1 MPRAL
6 PFLLLSLV
14 FLSFLLGINLFGD
27 LGLGFLFDSVHLI
40 YLILFFLFYLYRI
53 ILFPSS
59 SRVRV
64 RVLFS
69 VPFSFPLL
77 FFWIL
82 FWIFFSDPNE
92 GLFFSCRASAKMAV
106 WQLSPRG
113 GGGDW
118 GSSDVRHPGLFSIC
132 FYPISVRVT
141 HWQPGSGTIVRN
153 HGVPF
158 CNRRSGVS
166 LLAFA

>member
-1 MPRAL
+1 MNRFEMGIEVRVKVLLFLFPVEDFYGFRVRPRVPRAL

-14 FLSFLLGINLFGD
+14 FLFSSRIQPIWGSRVRVSVRFGSSH
-27 LGLGFLFDSVHLI
+27 LFDS
-40 YLILFFLFYLYRI
+40 FLSFLLYRI

-82 FWIFFSDPNE
+82 FWIFFSDLNG
-92 GLFFSCRASAKMAV
+92 GLFFPRAVVVVTGSLVTSAT
-106 WQLSPRG
+106 PR
-113 GGGDW
+113 
-118 GSSDVRHPGLFSIC
+118 SFFS
-132 FYPISVRVT
+132 F
-141 HWQPGSGTIVRN
+141 
-153 HGVPF
+153 
-158 CNRRSGVS
+158 
-166 LLAFA
+166 LLPS

>member
-1 MPRAL
+1 MGIEVRVRVLLFLFPVEDFYGFRVRPRVPRAL

-14 FLSFLLGINLFGD
+14 FLSFLLGFNRFGD

-82 FWIFFSDPNE
+82 FWISSRIRTEDCSFLVTHRRRRRCGNFPRAVAVVTGSLVTSSTPRSFFS
-92 GLFFSCRASAKMAV
+92 F
-106 WQLSPRG
+106 
-113 GGGDW
+113 
-118 GSSDVRHPGLFSIC
+118 
-132 FYPISVRVT
+132 
-141 HWQPGSGTIVRN
+141 
-153 HGVPF
+153 
-158 CNRRSGVS
+158 
-166 LLAFA
+166 LLPS

>member
-1 MPRAL
+1 LGWGFVLGLGFR
-6 PFLLLSLV
+6 F
-14 FLSFLLGINLFGD
+14 SFDFFLFGVHPNRD
-27 LGLGFLFDSVHLI
+27 LGFGFLFDSVHLI

-82 FWIFFSDPNE
+82 FWIFFSDLNG
-92 GLFFSCRASAKMAV
+92 GLFFPRAVVVVTRSSV
-106 WQLSPRG
+106 TPPPVSFQFSFTRLGLGFDSLESLFFFPSECFVGLGFGFDSLQGRIPLLLFFPSP
-113 GGGDW
+113 
-118 GSSDVRHPGLFSIC
+118 S
-132 FYPISVRVT
+132 
-141 HWQPGSGTIVRN
+141 
-153 HGVPF
+153 
-158 CNRRSGVS
+158 
-166 LLAFA
+166 

>member
-14 FLSFLLGINLFGD
+14 FLSFLLGFNRFGD
-27 LGLGFLFDSVHLI
+27 LGLGFLFVSVHLI

-77 FFWIL
+77 FFWI
-82 FWIFFSDPNE
+82 FFYIFFSDPNG
-92 GLFFSCRASAKMAV
+92 GLFLSCRALAKMAV

-118 GSSDVRHPGLFSIC
+118 EFSDVGHPPVFLLF
-132 FYPISVRVT
+132 FLP
-141 HWQPGSGTIVRN
+141 N
-153 HGVPF
+153 
-158 CNRRSGVS
+158 
-166 LLAFA
+166 